1 VSGNIHAVS
10 FAAGPEPYIAS
21 LRYAAFVFERWLTK
35 EKYRE
40 LRKPVGK
47 LRNITVNCNLKRHTR
62 FDIMSLS
69 DPIADM
75 LTRIRNAVRVNK
87 EQVNVKASKICEGVA
102 AVLKKEGYILDYDR
116 IDDGNQG
123 ILRVMLKYDQEGH
136 SIINEITR
144 ASKPGRRVYSS
155 VEKLPRVLAGMG
167 IAIVST
173 SKGVMS
179 DINCRQNNIGGEILC
194 TVS

>member
-1 VSGNIHAVS
+1 
-10 FAAGPEPYIAS
+10 
-21 LRYAAFVFERWLTK
+21 
-35 EKYRE
+35 
-40 LRKPVGK
+40 
-47 LRNITVNCNLKRHTR
+47 
-62 FDIMSLS
+62 MSLS

-75 LTRIRNAVRVNK
+75 LTRIRNAARINA
-87 EQVNVKASKICEGVA
+87 EQVNIKASNICEGIA
-102 AVLKKEGYILDYDR
+102 AVLKKEGYILDFDR

-123 ILRVMLKYDQEGH
+123 ILRIALKYDQEGN

-144 ASKPGRRVYSS
+144 TSKPGRRIYFS
-155 VEKLPRVLAGMG
+155 VAELPRVLGGMG

-179 DINCRQNNIGGEILC
+179 DKDCRQANVGGEILC

>member
-1 VSGNIHAVS
+1 
-10 FAAGPEPYIAS
+10 
-21 LRYAAFVFERWLTK
+21 
-35 EKYRE
+35 
-40 LRKPVGK
+40 
-47 LRNITVNCNLKRHTR
+47 
-62 FDIMSLS
+62 MSLS

-75 LTRIRNAVRVNK
+75 LTRIRNAMRVNK

-102 AVLKKEGYILDYDR
+102 VVLKKEGYILDYDR

-123 ILRVMLKYDQEGH
+123 ILRIMLKYDQEGH

-173 SKGVMS
+173 SEGVMS
-179 DINCRQNNIGGEILC
+179 DINCRQKNIGGEILC